1 MGKKKKQKKKEL
13 LEQQLLKYQKIECI
27 TNILLAVIT
36 IISVIVTAI
45 LKKNVKHNVTIWIS
59 MSTPKIARIIQVQK
73 LLNERQNIIILRN
86 MKQNK
91 GFEEESI
98 L

>member
-1 MGKKKKQKKKEL
+1 
-13 LEQQLLKYQKIECI
+13 
-27 TNILLAVIT
+27 
-36 IISVIVTAI
+36 
-45 LKKNVKHNVTIWIS
+45 

-86 MKQNK
+86 MKQSK

>member
-1 MGKKKKQKKKEL
+1 
-13 LEQQLLKYQKIECI
+13 
-27 TNILLAVIT
+27 
-36 IISVIVTAI
+36 
-45 LKKNVKHNVTIWIS
+45 

-91 GFEEESI
+91 CFEEESI

>member
-1 MGKKKKQKKKEL
+1 
-13 LEQQLLKYQKIECI
+13 
-27 TNILLAVIT
+27 
-36 IISVIVTAI
+36 
-45 LKKNVKHNVTIWIS
+45 
-59 MSTPKIARIIQVQK
+59 MSTPKIAQIIQVQK

>member
-1 MGKKKKQKKKEL
+1 MIGHCKLDCTEGLDYCCICCPKKE
-13 LEQQLLKYQKIECI
+13 ECK
-27 TNILLAVIT
+27 TQCGDLD
-36 IISVIVTAI
+36 
-45 LKKNVKHNVTIWIS
+45 K
-59 MSTPKIARIIQVQK
+59 VQK
-73 LLNERQNIIILRN
+73 LLYERQNIIILRN

>member
-1 MGKKKKQKKKEL
+1 
-13 LEQQLLKYQKIECI
+13 
-27 TNILLAVIT
+27 
-36 IISVIVTAI
+36 
-45 LKKNVKHNVTIWIS
+45 

-86 MKQNK
+86 MKENK

>member
-1 MGKKKKQKKKEL
+1 
-13 LEQQLLKYQKIECI
+13 
-27 TNILLAVIT
+27 
-36 IISVIVTAI
+36 
-45 LKKNVKHNVTIWIS
+45 

-86 MKQNK
+86 LKQNK

>member
-1 MGKKKKQKKKEL
+1 
-13 LEQQLLKYQKIECI
+13 
-27 TNILLAVIT
+27 
-36 IISVIVTAI
+36 
-45 LKKNVKHNVTIWIS
+45 
-59 MSTPKIARIIQVQK
+59 MSIPKIARIIQVQK

>member
-1 MGKKKKQKKKEL
+1 
-13 LEQQLLKYQKIECI
+13 
-27 TNILLAVIT
+27 
-36 IISVIVTAI
+36 
-45 LKKNVKHNVTIWIS
+45 
-59 MSTPKIARIIQVQK
+59 MSTPKIARIIQVQE

>member
-1 MGKKKKQKKKEL
+1 
-13 LEQQLLKYQKIECI
+13 
-27 TNILLAVIT
+27 
-36 IISVIVTAI
+36 
-45 LKKNVKHNVTIWIS
+45 

>member
-1 MGKKKKQKKKEL
+1 
-13 LEQQLLKYQKIECI
+13 
-27 TNILLAVIT
+27 
-36 IISVIVTAI
+36 
-45 LKKNVKHNVTIWIS
+45 

-91 GFEEESI
+91 GFEEEST

>member
-1 MGKKKKQKKKEL
+1 
-13 LEQQLLKYQKIECI
+13 
-27 TNILLAVIT
+27 
-36 IISVIVTAI
+36 
-45 LKKNVKHNVTIWIS
+45 

-91 GFEEESI
+91 GFKEESI

>member
-1 MGKKKKQKKKEL
+1 
-13 LEQQLLKYQKIECI
+13 
-27 TNILLAVIT
+27 
-36 IISVIVTAI
+36 
-45 LKKNVKHNVTIWIS
+45 

-73 LLNERQNIIILRN
+73 ILNERQNIIILRN

>member
-1 MGKKKKQKKKEL
+1 
-13 LEQQLLKYQKIECI
+13 
-27 TNILLAVIT
+27 
-36 IISVIVTAI
+36 
-45 LKKNVKHNVTIWIS
+45 
-59 MSTPKIARIIQVQK
+59 MSTPKIARITQVQK

>member
-1 MGKKKKQKKKEL
+1 
-13 LEQQLLKYQKIECI
+13 
-27 TNILLAVIT
+27 
-36 IISVIVTAI
+36 
-45 LKKNVKHNVTIWIS
+45 
-59 MSTPKIARIIQVQK
+59 MSKPKIARIIQVQK

>member
-1 MGKKKKQKKKEL
+1 
-13 LEQQLLKYQKIECI
+13 
-27 TNILLAVIT
+27 
-36 IISVIVTAI
+36 
-45 LKKNVKHNVTIWIS
+45 
-59 MSTPKIARIIQVQK
+59 MSTPKIARIIQAQK

>member
-1 MGKKKKQKKKEL
+1 
-13 LEQQLLKYQKIECI
+13 
-27 TNILLAVIT
+27 
-36 IISVIVTAI
+36 
-45 LKKNVKHNVTIWIS
+45 

-73 LLNERQNIIILRN
+73 LLNERQNKIILRN

>member
-1 MGKKKKQKKKEL
+1 MLHMLSEERRMQN
-13 LEQQLLKYQKIECI
+13 
-27 TNILLAVIT
+27 TM
-36 IISVIVTAI
+36 
-45 LKKNVKHNVTIWIS
+45 IS

>member
-1 MGKKKKQKKKEL
+1 
-13 LEQQLLKYQKIECI
+13 
-27 TNILLAVIT
+27 
-36 IISVIVTAI
+36 
-45 LKKNVKHNVTIWIS
+45 
-59 MSTPKIARIIQVQK
+59 MSTSKIARIIQVQK

>member
-1 MGKKKKQKKKEL
+1 
-13 LEQQLLKYQKIECI
+13 
-27 TNILLAVIT
+27 
-36 IISVIVTAI
+36 
-45 LKKNVKHNVTIWIS
+45 

-86 MKQNK
+86 VKQNK

>member
-1 MGKKKKQKKKEL
+1 
-13 LEQQLLKYQKIECI
+13 
-27 TNILLAVIT
+27 
-36 IISVIVTAI
+36 
-45 LKKNVKHNVTIWIS
+45 

-73 LLNERQNIIILRN
+73 LFNERQNIIILRN

>member
-1 MGKKKKQKKKEL
+1 
-13 LEQQLLKYQKIECI
+13 
-27 TNILLAVIT
+27 
-36 IISVIVTAI
+36 
-45 LKKNVKHNVTIWIS
+45 

-73 LLNERQNIIILRN
+73 LLNERQDIIILRN

>member
-1 MGKKKKQKKKEL
+1 
-13 LEQQLLKYQKIECI
+13 
-27 TNILLAVIT
+27 
-36 IISVIVTAI
+36 
-45 LKKNVKHNVTIWIS
+45 

-91 GFEEESI
+91 GFEGESI

>member
-1 MGKKKKQKKKEL
+1 
-13 LEQQLLKYQKIECI
+13 
-27 TNILLAVIT
+27 
-36 IISVIVTAI
+36 
-45 LKKNVKHNVTIWIS
+45 

-73 LLNERQNIIILRN
+73 LLNKRQNIIILRN

>member
-1 MGKKKKQKKKEL
+1 
-13 LEQQLLKYQKIECI
+13 
-27 TNILLAVIT
+27 
-36 IISVIVTAI
+36 
-45 LKKNVKHNVTIWIS
+45 
-59 MSTPKIARIIQVQK
+59 MSTPKVARIIQVQK

>member
-1 MGKKKKQKKKEL
+1 
-13 LEQQLLKYQKIECI
+13 
-27 TNILLAVIT
+27 
-36 IISVIVTAI
+36 
-45 LKKNVKHNVTIWIS
+45 

-73 LLNERQNIIILRN
+73 LLNERKNIIILRN

>member
-1 MGKKKKQKKKEL
+1 
-13 LEQQLLKYQKIECI
+13 
-27 TNILLAVIT
+27 
-36 IISVIVTAI
+36 
-45 LKKNVKHNVTIWIS
+45 

-86 MKQNK
+86 MKQKK

>member
-1 MGKKKKQKKKEL
+1 
-13 LEQQLLKYQKIECI
+13 
-27 TNILLAVIT
+27 
-36 IISVIVTAI
+36 
-45 LKKNVKHNVTIWIS
+45 
-59 MSTPKIARIIQVQK
+59 MSTPKIAQIIQVQK
-73 LLNERQNIIILRN
+73 LFNERQNIIILRN

>member
-1 MGKKKKQKKKEL
+1 
-13 LEQQLLKYQKIECI
+13 
-27 TNILLAVIT
+27 
-36 IISVIVTAI
+36 
-45 LKKNVKHNVTIWIS
+45 

-91 GFEEESI
+91 GFEEKSI

>member
-1 MGKKKKQKKKEL
+1 
-13 LEQQLLKYQKIECI
+13 
-27 TNILLAVIT
+27 
-36 IISVIVTAI
+36 
-45 LKKNVKHNVTIWIS
+45 

-73 LLNERQNIIILRN
+73 LLNERQYIIILRN

>member
-1 MGKKKKQKKKEL
+1 
-13 LEQQLLKYQKIECI
+13 
-27 TNILLAVIT
+27 
-36 IISVIVTAI
+36 
-45 LKKNVKHNVTIWIS
+45 
-59 MSTPKIARIIQVQK
+59 MSTPKIARIIHVQK

>member
-1 MGKKKKQKKKEL
+1 
-13 LEQQLLKYQKIECI
+13 
-27 TNILLAVIT
+27 
-36 IISVIVTAI
+36 
-45 LKKNVKHNVTIWIS
+45 

-73 LLNERQNIIILRN
+73 LLNERQNIIILWN